1 VSAAELA
8 VRRHIKHLSLEGK
21 STYTIIR
28 REQAIS
34 RLEKHLPV
42 PLLEA
47 TPDMLY
53 EWRASMTVKP
63 ASVAC
68 YLSHVKSF
76 FAWAVTEGL
85 VGENPMAGVPV
96 PKMPNRFP
104 RPIPEADLMAALDA
118 TTSKMWIRAGL
129 VLAGW
134 CGLRVGEIAGL
145 RVENLRLHDTPPVV
159 IVSAESAKG
168 RKERVVELSP
178 FVVREMFAYDLPL
191 AGYAFTDAY
200 GRPFTPWFMSRTL
213 NEHLRGCGTKSR
225 FHDLR
230 HRFASQAY
238 QATKDLRLV
247 QELMGHSAPSTT
259 AKYAAFS
266 RAGAA
271 ALVAAIPVPGQLPPE
286 PMREAS

>member
-1 VSAAELA
+1 
-8 VRRHIKHLSLEGK
+8 VRRHLKHLTLEGK
-21 STYTIIR
+21 SRYTIER
-28 REQAIS
+28 REQALA
-34 RLEKHLPV
+34 RVAAALPV
-42 PLLEA
+42 PLLDA
-47 TPDMLY
+47 TGDHLY
-53 EWRASMTVKP
+53 QWRAGLTIKP

-68 YLSHVKSF
+68 YLSHIKSF
-76 FAWAVTEGL
+76 YAWAKDEGL
-85 VGENPMAGVPV
+85 VEENPMKGVPV
-96 PKMPNRFP
+96 PKMPDRIP

-118 TTSKMWIRAGL
+118 TTHKMWLRPAF
-129 VLAGW
+129 VLGGW

-145 RVENLRLHDTPPVV
+145 RVENLRLHDLPPVV

-178 FVVREMFAYDLPL
+178 FVVRELFAYDLPL

-213 NEHLRGCGTKSR
+213 NEHLRGCGTKAR

-230 HRFASQAY
+230 HRFASQMY

-247 QELMGHSAPSTT
+247 GDLMGHVSPSTT

-266 RAGAA
+266 RAGVTAAVA
-271 ALVAAIPVPGQLPPE
+271 ALPFPGSPPPE